1 MRYILALILAFAAHG
16 AAANCGPTLEIG
28 PEFEVGSSQKYGWT
42 QDATLGIKLVIPVGK
57 NRDIECEEVKAEIA
71 EKKAEAM
78 QERIENLERISRIC
92 DRTWI
97 KSLCSRLEELGAEI
111 GTQ

>member
-1 MRYILALILAFAAHG
+1 MKQIILSVLLSLIAFSAH
-16 AAANCGPTLEIG
+16 ANCGPTLEIG
-28 PEFEVGSSQKYGWT
+28 PEIEFGQDENGWD
-42 QDATLGIKLVIPVGK
+42 QDLTFGIKLEIPVGK
-57 NRDIECEEVKAEIA
+57 NRDVECEEVKAKIA

-78 QERIENLERISRIC
+78 QERIENLERIARIC
-92 DRTWI
+92 DKTWI

>member
-1 MRYILALILAFAAHG
+1 MRYILALIFAFAAHG
-16 AAANCGPTLEIG
+16 AYANCGPTLEIG
-28 PEFEVGSSQKYGWT
+28 PEIEFGQDENGWD
-42 QDATLGIKLVIPVGK
+42 QDLTFGIKLEIPVGK
-57 NRDIECEEVKAEIA
+57 NRDVECEEVKAKIA

-78 QERIENLERISRIC
+78 QERIENLERIARIC
-92 DRTWI
+92 DKTWI